1 MISKMSHRSNL
12 FEIGFEGDASD
23 VLNKLD
29 GNFTLVDHHEEM
41 NMHRIRINASA
52 TKSGN
57 DLLKLV
63 MPLASITSFNE
74 VIPTMNE
81 IFIRVVKAQNLILK
95 PEEHE

>member
-1 MISKMSHRSNL
+1 MSHRSNL
-12 FEIGFEGDASD
+12 FEIGFEGDASYAI
-23 VLNKLD
+23 NKLD
-29 GNFTLVDHHEEM
+29 GSFTLVDHHEER
-41 NMHRIRINASA
+41 NMHRIKIKAA
-52 TKSGN
+52 ETMTGN
-57 DLLKLV
+57 DLLKLM